1 MACLQQLR
9 LRLGIG
15 EIIQAVKYSVA
26 AAFLQ
31 VVLFIGTAHGQV
43 VVVGQ
48 DGNPEYCAAVEPLH
62 PNLVLTENATV
73 QGRVTDQT
81 NAPLKNSPIELRRF
95 ISESKQERVKKL
107 STDADGK
114 FDLGAVKRG
123 EYRLLLSP
131 HRGFKQPEKLEC
143 SSRTCTLD
151 TVLIVNPTDQF
162 ASSCPIR

>member
-1 MACLQQLR
+1 M
-9 LRLGIG
+9 
-15 EIIQAVKYSVA
+15 KYGVT
-26 AAFLQ
+26 AAFVQ
-31 VVLFIGTAHGQV
+31 FVLFIGTAHGQV

-48 DGNPEYCAAVEPLH
+48 DGKSGPPPANPEYCTSVEPLH
-62 PNLVLTENATV
+62 PNLVLTGDATV

-114 FDLGAVKRG
+114 FDLGTVKRG

-131 HRGFKQPEKLEC
+131 HRGFKQPEKLVC
-143 SSRTCTLD
+143 SSPTCRLD
-151 TVLIVNPTDQF
+151 AVLIVNPTDQF

>member
-1 MACLQQLR
+1 M
-9 LRLGIG
+9 
-15 EIIQAVKYSVA
+15 KYSVT

-31 VVLFIGTAHGQV
+31 FVLFIGTAHGQV

-48 DGNPEYCAAVEPLH
+48 DGKSGPPPGNPEYCASAEPLR
-62 PNLVLTENATV
+62 PNLVLAENATV
-73 QGRVTDQT
+73 QGRVSDQT

-114 FDLGAVKRG
+114 FDLGGVKRG

-131 HRGFKQPEKLEC
+131 NRGFKQPEKLEC
-143 SSRTCTLD
+143 SPPTCTLD
-151 TVLIVNPTDQF
+151 TVLIVSPTDQL

>member
-1 MACLQQLR
+1 M
-9 LRLGIG
+9 
-15 EIIQAVKYSVA
+15 KYNVA
-26 AAFLQ
+26 AAL
-31 VVLFIGTAHGQV
+31 VVLCIGAAHGQV

-48 DGNPEYCAAVEPLH
+48 DGKSGPPPGNPEYCESVEPLR
-62 PNLVLTENATV
+62 PNLVLTEDATV
-73 QGRVTDQT
+73 QGRVTAQGRVTDQSSE
-81 NAPLKNSPIELRRF
+81 PLKNSPIELRRF

-114 FDLGAVKRG
+114 FDLGTVKRG
-123 EYRLLLSP
+123 QYRLLLSP

-151 TVLIVNPTDQF
+151 AILIVNSTDQL

>member
-1 MACLQQLR
+1 M
-9 LRLGIG
+9 
-15 EIIQAVKYSVA
+15 KYRFTAASVQ
-26 AAFLQ
+26 F
-31 VVLFIGTAHGQV
+31 VLFIATGHGQV

-48 DGNPEYCAAVEPLH
+48 EGKSGPSLGSPEYCASVEPLH
-62 PNLVLTENATV
+62 PNLVLTADATV

-95 ISESKQERVKKL
+95 ISESKQDRVKKL

-114 FDLGAVKRG
+114 FNLGTLKRG

-131 HRGFKQPEKLEC
+131 HRGFKQPEKVEC

-151 TVLIVNPTDQF
+151 AVLIVNPTDQF
-162 ASSCPIR
+162 ASICPIR